1 MSGCVERPAAG
12 RRLYGQDQIEAAVA
26 RLAGEVAETYRGQ
39 PLVLLGVLKGA
50 LYFTVDLARAL
61 AGVAGGP
68 SEIFVD
74 YISVVSYE
82 GAESSGNVRLLLDEA
97 TPLEGRHLLIVE
109 DIADNGL
116 TLAYLQTLLSERRP
130 ASLRTCTLFDKPS
143 RRRVQVQLDFVG
155 LTVPN
160 TFAVGYGLD
169 YLEMYRN
176 LPYLAELEIQESQR
190 ELT

>member
-1 MSGCVERPAAG
+1 MSGCAERPAAG
-12 RRLYGQDQIEAAVA
+12 RRLYGADEIGAAVA
-26 RLAGEVAETYRGQ
+26 RLAREIAQAYRRQ

-61 AGVAGGP
+61 AGVADGP

-74 YISVVSYE
+74 YLCVSSYK
-82 GAESSGNVRLLLDEA
+82 GMESIGDVRLLLDEA
-97 TPLEGRHLLIVE
+97 TPLEGRHVLIVE
-109 DIADNGL
+109 DIADNGF
-116 TLAYLQTLLSERRP
+116 TLGYLQTLLSDRRP
-130 ASLRTCTLFDKPS
+130 ASLRTCALFDKPS
-143 RRRVQVQLDFVG
+143 RRRVQVCLDYVG

-169 YLEMYRN
+169 YQERYRN